1 MIATPWPHDLQ
12 KYFDSIYWP
21 RKIGRSQNTKRLYAV
36 TIRVFGRFLGRPAT
50 VADLDDD
57 TASAF
62 IAFRAENVSLFAADK
77 DRRNLSAIA
86 TFAAKKRHLAEFP
99 DYPRVSLPKRNPRAL
114 TIAEIDRVLTA
125 CSRVPGMIGA
135 ARACDWWLEIG
146 RAHV

>member
-1 MIATPWPHDLQ
+1 MIATHWPHDLQ

-86 TFAAKKRHLAEFP
+86 TFAAK
-99 DYPRVSLPKRNPRAL
+99 
-114 TIAEIDRVLTA
+114 
-125 CSRVPGMIGA
+125 
-135 ARACDWWLEIG
+135 IG